1 VSEGCSRIRSFAG
14 KIAAARAAATT
25 GVEYRSTDPPS
36 SLCRPFAVSLVRIL
50 VALGVVSV
58 CVFSTEIS
66 SCILGW
72 CFWSPD
78 ICLAS
83 SVSDNTIMASFSASG
98 SLDLD
103 LDLLIDREFTARLD
117 LVREI
122 GEEGTVG
129 RSMSSTSMSRAIA
142 LLFLSR
148 LDFGVVVVA
157 MKEM

>member
-1 VSEGCSRIRSFAG
+1 M
-14 KIAAARAAATT
+14 
-25 GVEYRSTDPPS
+25 
-36 SLCRPFAVSLVRIL
+36 
-50 VALGVVSV
+50 
-58 CVFSTEIS
+58 
-66 SCILGW
+66 
-72 CFWSPD
+72 
-78 ICLAS
+78 
-83 SVSDNTIMASFSASG
+83 SDNTIMASFSASG

-122 GEEGTVG
+122 GEEGAVG

-157 MKEM
+157 MKEI